1 MWLSG
6 CGQRW
11 QFRVFPR
18 LNLILLENDDVL
30 RKSVVLAACVLALN
44 SPVWASPLQTYD
56 FGQPAPAAKASRSV
70 EVVMGDMTF
79 TPKAIEIKA
88 GETVRFVLVNKGQL
102 LHEFNIG
109 DAAMHAKHQ
118 QEMLQMQQSGML
130 TPTSVKEMDHSAMAG
145 MDHGAMGHNME
156 SDMKSGMKHDDPNS
170 VLVEPGK
177 TAELTWTFSK
187 ATNLEF
193 ACNIP
198 GHYQAGMV
206 GKLTVSQ

>member
-1 MWLSG
+1 M
-6 CGQRW
+6 
-11 QFRVFPR
+11 F
-18 LNLILLENDDVL
+18 L
-30 RKSVVLAACVLALN
+30 RKSLLRVACLLALS
-44 SPVWASPLQTYD
+44 SPAWAAPAQTYD
-56 FGQPAPAAKASRSV
+56 FGQPAAAAKATRNI
-70 EVVMGDMTF
+70 EVVMGDMSF
-79 TPKAIEIKA
+79 TPKVIEIKA

-102 LHEFNIG
+102 LHEFNLG

-130 TPTSVKEMDHSAMAG
+130 TPTGMKAMDHGSMAG
-145 MDHGAMGHNME
+145 MDHG
-156 SDMKSGMKHDDPNS
+156 SMKHDDPNS

-177 TAELTWTFSK
+177 TAELTWTFTK
-187 ATNLEF
+187 ATSLEF

>member
-1 MWLSG
+1 MFL
-6 CGQRW
+6 RN
-11 QFRVFPR
+11 R
-18 LNLILLENDDVL
+18 LA
-30 RKSVVLAACVLALN
+30 LAACLLALS
-44 SPVWASPLQTYD
+44 SPLWASPAHTYD
-56 FGQPAPAAKASRSV
+56 FGQPAPAAKATRSI
-70 EVVMGDMTF
+70 EVVMGDMSF
-79 TPKAIEIKA
+79 DPKAIEIKA

-102 LHEFNIG
+102 LHEFNLG
-109 DAAMHAKHQ
+109 DATMHAKHQ

-130 TPTSVKEMDHSAMAG
+130 TPTGMKEMSHDMAG
-145 MDHGAMGHNME
+145 MDHAAMGH
-156 SDMKSGMKHDDPNS
+156 GMKHDDPNS

-187 ATNLEF
+187 AVNLEF